1 MLLDISIEIS
11 IWELVL
17 LLSSFLYVVH
27 HVLICW
33 LIVSGLLGIRGSLV
47 IDANLGCVIKGTQLT
62 FCNFS
67 FLFIRCPLYN
77 LIVLCRIKTFLIW
90 LAKLRRNFATLS
102 TTHCRIVARR
112 LLNRDPW
119 WYDLMRLTWSSGRS
133 FRLIGYT
140 HETVVFGTILHNI
153 LPWPSS
159 SSLRTQSYSIV
170 KRLCLEHAIYRLLAA
185 HHWCLSWYFEVLG
198 SLFLVL

>member
-1 MLLDISIEIS
+1 MIKNLLNVHRSTQLMLLDISIEIS

-47 IDANLGCVIKGTQLT
+47 IDANLGCVIKGAQLT

-77 LIVLCRIKTFLIW
+77 LIVLCRIKTFLI
-90 LAKLRRNFATLS
+90 
-102 TTHCRIVARR
+102 
-112 LLNRDPW
+112 
-119 WYDLMRLTWSSGRS
+119 
-133 FRLIGYT
+133 
-140 HETVVFGTILHNI
+140 
-153 LPWPSS
+153 
-159 SSLRTQSYSIV
+159 
-170 KRLCLEHAIYRLLAA
+170 
-185 HHWCLSWYFEVLG
+185 
-198 SLFLVL
+198 